1 MMNNSILEGINFLI
15 DMADKAVI
23 NSDWVLSEK
32 ERENLSVSM
41 PIMDIKSSIELFY
54 YCKANAIPIMPSMM
68 IPIVSIVRQVKAKK
82 EKEKLQQQLKLEYQ
96 RLSMKQDA
104 IIKALQKENEQ
115 LKSGKKQNND
125 RLESLT
131 CLNESLNRLMKA
143 IREYCQ

>member
-1 MMNNSILEGINFLI
+1 MNNSILEGINFLI

-32 ERENLSVSM
+32 EKESFVM
-41 PIMDIKSSIELFY
+41 GVPIIGIKSSTELFY
-54 YCKANAIPIMPSMM
+54 YCNMPSMM